1 MGMADNQ
8 RSVETSASPA
18 AVWKVWS
25 DTSTWQEWNPDVQS
39 MTLNGPFAAGTSG
52 TMKTK
57 QGTRQVQLTEVVPGR
72 SFRLETT
79 VIPLTRFA
87 FECQVVAGSA
97 GKTSTSQ
104 AIRVGGPLGVG
115 GGGMMGSPIANN
127 LPEMLPGTAPNVD
140 ASEAL
145 D

>member
-1 MGMADNQ
+1 MADNQ

-25 DTSTWQEWNPDVQS
+25 DTTTWPQWNPDVQS
-39 MTLNGPFAAGTSG
+39 MALNGPFAAGTTG

-57 QGTRQVQLTEVVPGR
+57 QGTRQVQLADVVPGR

-87 FECQVVAGSA
+87 FECQVAAGAA
-97 GKTSTSQ
+97 GKTTISQ
-104 AIRVGGPLGVG
+104 AIRVGGPLGGVV
-115 GGGMMGSPIANN
+115 GGMMGPQIANTFPA
-127 LPEMLPGTAPNVD
+127 LLQGLARQ
-140 ASEAL
+140 AEARESPA
-145 D
+145 